1 MNKKIF
7 VHSCCTACASH
18 VFSELEKAGF
28 KVVAFFY
35 NPEVEE
41 TLEYNQRKVGLVE
54 YCQKNKI
61 EFIEEG
67 HIPSEFPNLTS
78 SFKDPTS
85 IKYISDKER
94 YRRKRCTL
102 CNSLVIQKTIEQAKK
117 RRIKYF
123 TTTLLCSPYKNH
135 DEIIEISNEEALDY
149 GVNFYYQ
156 DFRKGYWKG
165 RNYARNNNV
174 HLPSYCGCVESQK
187 ERRLE

>member
-1 MNKKIF
+1 MSKKIF

-28 KVVAFFY
+28 RVVAFFS
-35 NPEVEE
+35 NPEVED
-41 TLEYNQRKVGLVE
+41 TLEYNQRRDGLIE

-61 EFIEEG
+61 EFVEES
-67 HIPSEFPNLTS
+67 HSPDEFPSLTS
-78 SFKDPTS
+78 PFKDSTS

-102 CNSLVIQKTIEQAKK
+102 CNSMVVQKTIEQAKK

-135 DEIIEISNEEALDY
+135 DEIVEISNEKALDY
-149 GVNFYYQ
+149 GMNFYYQ

-165 RNYARNNNV
+165 RNYARNNSV
-174 HLPSYCGCVESQK
+174 HLPSYCGCLESQK